1 MNEKSDE
8 LVKPYAHE
16 GFIPTLNGMGFMTT
30 SLDPISKKFI
40 QLTAKTRESILD
52 IGAAYGVA
60 SLAALKAGA
69 TVYANDIDQRH
80 LLILERDTPND
91 LKQNLHLC
99 PGEFPK
105 DLHFEKNS
113 LSGVIMANIGHF
125 FTGPQLEEAVKIIHS
140 WLKVGGKL
148 CIVSATVYVS
158 PFKTL
163 IAEYE
168 QRQATGELWPGY
180 FDNIHTVCPDLKDKL
195 PSMMHFLD
203 VDVLSRVCRSF
214 DFHIEEALLSPR
226 PDIPQWVQFDG
237 RESAGIIATKKYVT
251 GKSNES

>member
-1 MNEKSDE
+1 MNDKIDE
-8 LVKPYAHE
+8 LVKPPAHE

-40 QLTAKTRESILD
+40 QLSAKAQESILD

-60 SLAALKAGA
+60 VLAALQAGA

-80 LLILERDTPND
+80 LIILQRETPIA
-91 LKQNLHLC
+91 LKQNLHLY

-105 DLHFEKNS
+105 DLHFTENS
-113 LSGVIMANIGHF
+113 LSGVIMANLCHF

-140 WLKVGGKL
+140 WLKDGGRM

-168 QRQATGELWPGY
+168 QRQVQEERWPGY

-203 VDVLSRVCRSF
+203 LEVLSRVCRDYHF
-214 DFHIEEALLSPR
+214 QVEEARLSPR
-226 PDIPQWVQFDG
+226 PDIPQWVQLDG
-237 RESAGIIATKKYVT
+237 RESAGIIAIKK
-251 GKSNES
+251 SL